1 VAAKSWNSAV
11 SLPAGC
17 SGAVFGP
24 DFRSRQNAAEPVNST
39 DMTSGAFLRDLI
51 AAARKKIMMVAVFA
65 ALLAALALAMRGL
78 RSAAL
83 AAVALCLA
91 LAIALFLYEI
101 YSPQYGFRMPW
112 LQTQLEPADGTGTAR
127 GVGGLRP

>member
-1 VAAKSWNSAV
+1 
-11 SLPAGC
+11 
-17 SGAVFGP
+17 
-24 DFRSRQNAAEPVNST
+24 
-39 DMTSGAFLRDLI
+39 
-51 AAARKKIMMVAVFA
+51 MMVAVFA

-83 AAVALCLA
+83 AAVALCFA

-112 LQTQLEPADGTGTAR
+112 LQTQLAPADGSES
-127 GVGGLRP
+127 GGLQP

>member
-1 VAAKSWNSAV
+1 MAAKPWHSAV
-11 SLPAGC
+11 LLPAGC

-24 DFRSRQNAAEPVNST
+24 VFRSRQDAAEPVNST
-39 DMTSGAFLRDLI
+39 DMTSGAFVRGLI
-51 AAARKKIMMVAVFA
+51 AATREKIMMVAVFA

-83 AAVALCLA
+83 AAVALCFA

-112 LQTQLEPADGTGTAR
+112 LQTQLAPADGTET
-127 GVGGLRP
+127 GGLQP